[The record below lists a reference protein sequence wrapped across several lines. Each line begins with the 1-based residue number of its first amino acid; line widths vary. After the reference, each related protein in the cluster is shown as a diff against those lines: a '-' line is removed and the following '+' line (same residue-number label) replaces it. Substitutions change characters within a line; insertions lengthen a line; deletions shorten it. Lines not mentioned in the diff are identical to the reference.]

1 MGSIHNFH
9 FWHSEPPPTLIPG
22 DNNRHEGRE
31 GMELTSWLALA
42 AICVMGAISP
52 GPSLALI
59 IRNTV
64 QGGQGHGVAT
74 ALGHGLGVGIYALIT
89 ALGLAIL
96 ITQTP
101 LLFDLIRYGGA
112 AFLAWLGI
120 KALLAR
126 PAGGEA
132 GNEEGHPPRGRQG
145 AFEGFMVAFLNPQ
158 LAIFF
163 IALFSQ
169 FVHADTG
176 WREGGIMMLTAGGI
190 DALWYVLVALVLSRG
205 PVLAWLKAKSTV
217 IDKVS
222 GLVLLGLALKVVI

>member
-1 MGSIHNFH
+1 
-9 FWHSEPPPTLIPG
+9 
-22 DNNRHEGRE
+22 
-31 GMELTSWLALA
+31 MELTSWLALA

-74 ALGHGLGVGIYALIT
+74 ALGHGFGVGIYALIT

-101 LLFDLIRYGGA
+101 LLFDVIRYGGA
-112 AFLAWLGI
+112 AFLAWLGV
-120 KALLAR
+120 KALLAK
-126 PAGGEA
+126 PAKGEA
-132 GNEEGHPPRGRQG
+132 SEEVHQLRGRQG

-158 LAIFF
+158 LAVFF

-190 DALWYVLVALVLSRG
+190 DAVWYVLVALVLSRG
-205 PVLAWLKAKSTV
+205 PVLAWLKAKSFV
-217 IDKVS
+217 IDKIS
-222 GLVLLGLALKVVI
+222 GLVLLGLALKVVL

>member
-1 MGSIHNFH
+1 MGSIPNFH
-9 FWHSEPPPTLIPG
+9 FWHNQGPFTLSADIHLPLETR
-22 DNNRHEGRE
+22 NT
-31 GMELTSWLALA
+31 MELTSWLALA

-74 ALGHGLGVGIYALIT
+74 ALGHGFGVGIYALIT

-101 LLFDLIRYGGA
+101 LLFDIIRYGGA
-112 AFLAWLGI
+112 AFLAWLGV
-120 KALLAR
+120 KALLAK
-126 PAGGEA
+126 PAKGEA
-132 GNEEGHPPRGRQG
+132 SEEVHQLRGRQG

-158 LAIFF
+158 LAVFF

-190 DALWYVLVALVLSRG
+190 DAVWYVLVALVLSRG
-205 PVLAWLKAKSTV
+205 PVLAWLKAKSFV

-222 GLVLLGLALKVVI
+222 GLVLLGLALKVVL

>member
-1 MGSIHNFH
+1 
-9 FWHSEPPPTLIPG
+9 
-22 DNNRHEGRE
+22 
-31 GMELTSWLALA
+31 MELTSWLALA

-74 ALGHGLGVGIYALIT
+74 ALGHGFGVGIYALIT

-101 LLFDLIRYGGA
+101 LLFDVIRYGGA
-112 AFLAWLGI
+112 AFLAWLGV
-120 KALLAR
+120 KALLAK
-126 PAGGEA
+126 PAKGA
-132 GNEEGHPPRGRQG
+132 ASEEVHQLRGRQG

-158 LAIFF
+158 LAVFF

-190 DALWYVLVALVLSRG
+190 DAVWYVLVALVLSRG
-205 PVLAWLKAKSTV
+205 PVLAWLKAKSFV

-222 GLVLLGLALKVVI
+222 GLVLLGLALKVVL

>member
-1 MGSIHNFH
+1 
-9 FWHSEPPPTLIPG
+9 
-22 DNNRHEGRE
+22 
-31 GMELTSWLALA
+31 MEMTSWLALA

-89 ALGLAIL
+89 ALGLSVL

-120 KALLAR
+120 KALLAK
-126 PAGGEA
+126 PASGDAADETVHA
-132 GNEEGHPPRGRQG
+132 VRGRQG

-176 WREGGIMMLTAGGI
+176 WREGSIMMLTAGGI

-205 PVLAWLKAKSTV
+205 PVLAWLKAKSFA
-217 IDKVS
+217 IDKIS
-222 GLVLLGLALKVVI
+222 GLVLLGLTLKVVI

>member
-1 MGSIHNFH
+1 
-9 FWHSEPPPTLIPG
+9 
-22 DNNRHEGRE
+22 
-31 GMELTSWLALA
+31 MELTSWLALA

-74 ALGHGLGVGIYALIT
+74 ALGHGFGVGIYALIT

-101 LLFDLIRYGGA
+101 LLFDVIRYGGA
-112 AFLAWLGI
+112 AFLAWLGV
-120 KALLAR
+120 KALLAK
-126 PAGGEA
+126 PAKGEA
-132 GNEEGHPPRGRQG
+132 SEEVHQLRGRQG

-158 LAIFF
+158 LAVFF

-190 DALWYVLVALVLSRG
+190 DAIWYVLVALVLSRG
-205 PVLAWLKAKSTV
+205 PVLAWLKAKSFI

-222 GLVLLGLALKVVI
+222 GLVLLGLALKVVL

>member
-1 MGSIHNFH
+1 
-9 FWHSEPPPTLIPG
+9 
-22 DNNRHEGRE
+22 
-31 GMELTSWLALA
+31 MEMTSWLALA

-89 ALGLAIL
+89 ALGLSVL

-112 AFLAWLGI
+112 AFLAWLGV

-126 PAGGEA
+126 PASGDAADETVHGA
-132 GNEEGHPPRGRQG
+132 RGRQG

-176 WREGGIMMLTAGGI
+176 WREGIIMMLTAGGI

-205 PVLAWLKAKSTV
+205 PVLAWLKAKSFV

-222 GLVLLGLALKVVI
+222 GLVLLGLALKVVL

>member
-1 MGSIHNFH
+1 
-9 FWHSEPPPTLIPG
+9 
-22 DNNRHEGRE
+22 
-31 GMELTSWLALA
+31 MELTSWLALA

-89 ALGLAIL
+89 ALGLSLL

-112 AFLAWLGI
+112 VFLAWLGV
-120 KALLAR
+120 KALLAK
-126 PAGGEA
+126 PASGESC
-132 GNEEGHPPRGRQG
+132 EEEMHQLCGRQG

-176 WREGGIMMLTAGGI
+176 WYEGSIMMLTAGGI

-205 PVLAWLKAKSTV
+205 PVLAWLKAKSFV

>member
-1 MGSIHNFH
+1 
-9 FWHSEPPPTLIPG
+9 
-22 DNNRHEGRE
+22 
-31 GMELTSWLALA
+31 MELTSWLALA

-112 AFLAWLGI
+112 VFLAWLGI

-132 GNEEGHPPRGRQG
+132 GKEEGHPPRGRQG

>member
-1 MGSIHNFH
+1 MGSIPNFH
-9 FWHSEPPPTLIPG
+9 FWHNQGPFTLSADIHIPLETR
-22 DNNRHEGRE
+22 NT
-31 GMELTSWLALA
+31 MELTSWLALA

-74 ALGHGLGVGIYALIT
+74 ALGHGFGVGIYALIT

-101 LLFDLIRYGGA
+101 LLFDVIRYGGA
-112 AFLAWLGI
+112 AFLAWLGV
-120 KALLAR
+120 KALLAK
-126 PAGGEA
+126 PAKGEA
-132 GNEEGHPPRGRQG
+132 SEKVHQLRGRQG

-158 LAIFF
+158 LAVFF

-190 DALWYVLVALVLSRG
+190 DAVWYVLVALVLSRG
-205 PVLAWLKAKSTV
+205 PVLAWLKAKSLV

-222 GLVLLGLALKVVI
+222 GLVLLGLALKVVL

>member
-1 MGSIHNFH
+1 
-9 FWHSEPPPTLIPG
+9 
-22 DNNRHEGRE
+22 
-31 GMELTSWLALA
+31 MEFTSWLALA
-42 AICVMGAISP
+42 AVCFMGAISP

-64 QGGQGHGVAT
+64 QGGQGHGVVT

-89 ALGLAIL
+89 ALGLSVL

-101 LLFDLIRYGGA
+101 LLFDIIRYVGA

-120 KALLAR
+120 KALLAK
-126 PAGGEA
+126 PASGSA
-132 GNEEGHPPRGRQG
+132 EEDAHAVRGRQG
-145 AFEGFMVAFLNPQ
+145 VFEGFMVAFLNPQ

-176 WREGGIMMLTAGGI
+176 WWEGGIMMLTAGGI
-190 DALWYVLVALVLSRG
+190 DAIWYVLVALVLSRG
-205 PVLAWLKAKSTV
+205 PVLAWLKAKSFV

-222 GLVLLGLALKVVI
+222 GLVLLGLALKVMI

>member
-1 MGSIHNFH
+1 
-9 FWHSEPPPTLIPG
+9 
-22 DNNRHEGRE
+22 
-31 GMELTSWLALA
+31 MELTSWLALA

-74 ALGHGLGVGIYALIT
+74 ALGHGFGVGIYALIT

-101 LLFDLIRYGGA
+101 LLFDVIRYGGA
-112 AFLAWLGI
+112 AFLAWLGV
-120 KALLAR
+120 KALLAK
-126 PAGGEA
+126 PAKGEA
-132 GNEEGHPPRGRQG
+132 SEEVHQLRGRQG

-158 LAIFF
+158 LAVFF

-190 DALWYVLVALVLSRG
+190 DAVWYVLVALILSRG
-205 PVLAWLKAKSTV
+205 PVLAWLKAKSFV

-222 GLVLLGLALKVVI
+222 GLVLLGLALKVVL

>member
-1 MGSIHNFH
+1 
-9 FWHSEPPPTLIPG
+9 
-22 DNNRHEGRE
+22 
-31 GMELTSWLALA
+31 MEMTSWLALA

-89 ALGLAIL
+89 ALGLSVL

-120 KALLAR
+120 KALLAK
-126 PAGGEA
+126 PASGDSADETVHGA
-132 GNEEGHPPRGRQG
+132 RGRQG

-176 WREGGIMMLTAGGI
+176 WREGSIMMLTAGGI

-205 PVLAWLKAKSTV
+205 PVLAWLKAKSFV

>member
-1 MGSIHNFH
+1 
-9 FWHSEPPPTLIPG
+9 
-22 DNNRHEGRE
+22 
-31 GMELTSWLALA
+31 MEMTSWLALA

-89 ALGLAIL
+89 ALGLSVL

-120 KALLAR
+120 KALLAK
-126 PAGGEA
+126 PASGDAADEMVHA
-132 GNEEGHPPRGRQG
+132 ARGRQG

-217 IDKVS
+217 IDKIS

>member
-1 MGSIHNFH
+1 
-9 FWHSEPPPTLIPG
+9 
-22 DNNRHEGRE
+22 
-31 GMELTSWLALA
+31 MELTSWLALA

-74 ALGHGLGVGIYALIT
+74 ALGHGFGVGIYALVT
-89 ALGLAIL
+89 ALGLSLL

-101 LLFDLIRYGGA
+101 ILFDLIRYGGA
-112 AFLAWLGI
+112 AFLAWLGV
-120 KALLAR
+120 KALLAK
-126 PAGGEA
+126 PASEE
-132 GNEEGHPPRGRQG
+132 GNEEVHQLRGRQG

-158 LAIFF
+158 LAVFF

-169 FVHADTG
+169 FVRADTG
-176 WREGGIMMLTAGGI
+176 WSEGGIMMLTAGGI
-190 DALWYVLVALVLSRG
+190 DAVWYVLVALVLSRG
-205 PVLAWLKAKSTV
+205 PVLAWLKAKSFV

>member
-1 MGSIHNFH
+1 
-9 FWHSEPPPTLIPG
+9 
-22 DNNRHEGRE
+22 
-31 GMELTSWLALA
+31 MELTSWLALA

-101 LLFDLIRYGGA
+101 LLFDVIRYGGA
-112 AFLAWLGI
+112 AFLAWLGV
-120 KALLAR
+120 KALLAK
-126 PAGGEA
+126 PAKGEA
-132 GNEEGHPPRGRQG
+132 SEEVHQLRGRQG

-158 LAIFF
+158 LAVFF

-190 DALWYVLVALVLSRG
+190 DAIWYVLVALVLSRG
-205 PVLAWLKAKSTV
+205 PVLAWLKAKSFV

-222 GLVLLGLALKVVI
+222 GLVLLGLALKVVL

>member
-1 MGSIHNFH
+1 
-9 FWHSEPPPTLIPG
+9 
-22 DNNRHEGRE
+22 
-31 GMELTSWLALA
+31 MELTSWLALA

-74 ALGHGLGVGIYALIT
+74 ALGHGFGVGIYALIT

-101 LLFDLIRYGGA
+101 LLFDVIRYGGA
-112 AFLAWLGI
+112 AFLAWLGV
-120 KALLAR
+120 KALLAK
-126 PAGGEA
+126 PAKGEVS
-132 GNEEGHPPRGRQG
+132 EEVHQLRGRQG

-158 LAIFF
+158 LAVFF

-190 DALWYVLVALVLSRG
+190 DAVWYVLVALVLSRG
-205 PVLAWLKAKSTV
+205 PVLAWLKAKSLV

-222 GLVLLGLALKVVI
+222 GLVLLGLALKVVL

>member
-1 MGSIHNFH
+1 
-9 FWHSEPPPTLIPG
+9 
-22 DNNRHEGRE
+22 
-31 GMELTSWLALA
+31 MELTSWLALA

-89 ALGLAIL
+89 ALGLAVL

-101 LLFDLIRYGGA
+101 LLFDIIRYGGA

-120 KALLAR
+120 KALLAK
-126 PAGGEA
+126 PVSGGGE
-132 GNEEGHPPRGRQG
+132 EESHGLKGRQG

-205 PVLAWLKAKSTV
+205 PVLAWLKAKSFL
-217 IDKVS
+217 IDKLS

>member
-1 MGSIHNFH
+1 
-9 FWHSEPPPTLIPG
+9 
-22 DNNRHEGRE
+22 
-31 GMELTSWLALA
+31 MELTSWLALA

-112 AFLAWLGI
+112 AFLAWLGV

-126 PAGGEA
+126 PASGES
-132 GNEEGHPPRGRQG
+132 GSEEGHPPRGRQG

>member
-1 MGSIHNFH
+1 MDSIPNFH
-9 FWHSEPPPTLIPG
+9 FWHNQGPFTLSADIHIPLETR
-22 DNNRHEGRE
+22 NT
-31 GMELTSWLALA
+31 MELTSWLALA

-74 ALGHGLGVGIYALIT
+74 ALGHGFGVGIYALIT

-101 LLFDLIRYGGA
+101 LLFDVIRYGGA
-112 AFLAWLGI
+112 AFLAWLGV
-120 KALLAR
+120 KALLAK
-126 PAGGEA
+126 PAKGEA
-132 GNEEGHPPRGRQG
+132 SEEVHQLRGRQG

-158 LAIFF
+158 LAVFF

-190 DALWYVLVALVLSRG
+190 DAVWYVLVALVLSRG
-205 PVLAWLKAKSTV
+205 PVLAWLKAKSFV

-222 GLVLLGLALKVVI
+222 GLVLLGLALKVVL

>member
-1 MGSIHNFH
+1 
-9 FWHSEPPPTLIPG
+9 
-22 DNNRHEGRE
+22 
-31 GMELTSWLALA
+31 MELTSWLALA

-74 ALGHGLGVGIYALIT
+74 ALGHGFGVGIYALMT

-101 LLFDLIRYGGA
+101 LLFDVIRYGGA
-112 AFLAWLGI
+112 AFLAWLGV
-120 KALLAR
+120 KALLAK
-126 PAGGEA
+126 PAKGEA
-132 GNEEGHPPRGRQG
+132 SEEVHQLRGRQG

-158 LAIFF
+158 LAVFF

-190 DALWYVLVALVLSRG
+190 DAVWYVLVALVLSRG
-205 PVLAWLKAKSTV
+205 PVLAWLKAKSFV

-222 GLVLLGLALKVVI
+222 GLVLLGLALKVVL

>member
-1 MGSIHNFH
+1 
-9 FWHSEPPPTLIPG
+9 
-22 DNNRHEGRE
+22 
-31 GMELTSWLALA
+31 MELTSWLALA

-101 LLFDLIRYGGA
+101 LLFDVIRYGGA
-112 AFLAWLGI
+112 AFLAWLGV
-120 KALLAR
+120 KALLAK
-126 PAGGEA
+126 PAKGEA
-132 GNEEGHPPRGRQG
+132 SEEVHQLRGRQG

-158 LAIFF
+158 LAVFF

-190 DALWYVLVALVLSRG
+190 DAVWYVLVALVLSRG
-205 PVLAWLKAKSTV
+205 PVLAWLKAKSFV

-222 GLVLLGLALKVVI
+222 GLVLLGLALKVVL

>member
-1 MGSIHNFH
+1 
-9 FWHSEPPPTLIPG
+9 
-22 DNNRHEGRE
+22 
-31 GMELTSWLALA
+31 MELTSWLALA

-74 ALGHGLGVGIYALIT
+74 ALGHGLGVGIYALVT
-89 ALGLAIL
+89 ALGLSIL

-101 LLFDLIRYGGA
+101 ILFDLIRYGGA
-112 AFLAWLGI
+112 AFLAWLGV
-120 KALLAR
+120 KALLAK
-126 PAGGEA
+126 PASGEA
-132 GNEEGHPPRGRQG
+132 SEEVHQLRGRQG

-158 LAIFF
+158 LAVFF

-169 FVHADTG
+169 FVRADTG
-176 WREGGIMMLTAGGI
+176 WSEGGIMMLTAGGI
-190 DALWYVLVALVLSRG
+190 DAVWYVLVALVLSRG
-205 PVLAWLKAKSTV
+205 PVLVWLKAKSFV

-222 GLVLLGLALKVVI
+222 GLVLLGLALKVVM